1 MADSN
6 AERKDFLAILTTN
19 SYTLPNTLLVTNLKR
34 KLMIFLKLLL
44 PSNLWVTNMRRNL
57 SYTDLN
63 NSETTGKRK
72 RSTIKTFL
80 DISTTLLLVTLK
92 LKNMVSLSSG
102 EGSQGQFS
110 EQGVN
115 PSRLLYQ
122 ECLQNHPPTS

>member
-1 MADSN
+1 MGTLVVSVLSASHEYADSN

-80 DISTTLLLVTLK
+80 DMTFT
-92 LKNMVSLSSG
+92 
-102 EGSQGQFS
+102 Q
-110 EQGVN
+110 
-115 PSRLLYQ
+115 RLLGHIQKEEVY
-122 ECLQNHPPTS
+122 NVS